1 MLMSPRPNHDVLR
14 AHGGDGNCAQMVA
27 VVVVMVAAILAD
39 VRTGPLVIRPKVAP
53 LQPVVPMS
61 GKFLNDYGDR
71 PVSEQFRSAP
81 RTCGPPCGR
90 LGWGGGIAL
99 DGKRWVACRPG
110 WRSLCA
116 CFVASG
122 R

>member
-53 LQPVVPMS
+53 LKPVVPMS
-61 GKFLNDYGDR
+61 GNFLNDYGDR
-71 PVSEQFRSAP
+71 PDSEQFRSAP
-81 RTCGPPCGR
+81 RTSRRAYCR
-90 LGWGGGIAL
+90 LRMPWSAH
-99 DGKRWVACRPG
+99 WEVVA
-110 WRSLCA
+110 WST
-116 CFVASG
+116 
-122 R
+122 

>member
-53 LQPVVPMS
+53 LKPVVPMS
-61 GKFLNDYGDR
+61 GNFLNDYGDR
-71 PVSEQFRSAP
+71 PDSEQVEPFVDITRFFA
-81 RTCGPPCGR
+81 
-90 LGWGGGIAL
+90 
-99 DGKRWVACRPG
+99 GKWHH
-110 WRSLCA
+110 
-116 CFVASG
+116 
-122 R
+122 

>member
-1 MLMSPRPNHDVLR
+1 
-14 AHGGDGNCAQMVA
+14 MVA

-71 PVSEQFRSAP
+71 PDSEQFRSGP
-81 RTCGPPCGR
+81 KTCWLLCRR
-90 LGWGGGIAL
+90 LIL
-99 DGKRWVACRPG
+99 R
-110 WRSLCA
+110 
-116 CFVASG
+116 
-122 R
+122 

>member
-53 LQPVVPMS
+53 LKPVVPMS
-61 GKFLNDYGDR
+61 GNFLNDYGDR
-71 PVSEQFRSAP
+71 PDSEQFRFVGMTASAL
-81 RTCGPPCGR
+81 RR
-90 LGWGGGIAL
+90 R
-99 DGKRWVACRPG
+99 KACRRRDHTTG
-110 WRSLCA
+110 DA
-116 CFVASG
+116 AMA
-122 R
+122 